1 VADAAGMEW
10 EATAHAQDMM
20 AERGIT
26 ADQVATLLAHPQ
38 TTAPDPKGRPN
49 CRYYTG
55 RGMLA
60 VVDESTRKV
69 ITVGI
74 MGANRHDWRT
84 FAAPQSGAMPEPAT
98 VRRPDLW
105 PPMSRRRRKEERA
118 AEVRAMNVLDGVHP
132 LIADSVRR
140 ELARLGL
147 DFRSVRVNSPTEVS
161 IIPRQAG

>member
-1 VADAAGMEW
+1 VAGATGNDW

-26 ADQVATLLAHPQ
+26 ADQVSTLLAHPQ

-55 RGMLA
+55 HGMLA
-60 VVDESTRKV
+60 VVDEAERKV

-84 FAAPQSGAMPEPAT
+84 FAAPQSGAMPEPVT
-98 VRRPDLW
+98 VVGPNLY
-105 PPMSRRRRKEERA
+105 PAMMRRRRKEERA

-132 LIADSVRR
+132 LIADGVRR

-147 DFRSVRVNSPTEVS
+147 DFRSVRVDSPTEVS
-161 IIPRQAG
+161 IIRRKAG